1 MYSST
6 KIISEAVCV
15 CACVSSEKNISSA
28 HTAAAWANNHQGGQ
42 GRHPQRQEPEAARGK
57 KKSAVVAL
65 ATGSA
70 CDRLA
75 GGEWCRGAS
84 RVTRTR
90 SRGFE
95 VTILF

>member
-15 CACVSSEKNISSA
+15 CACVSSEKNISSAQFYQSA

-57 KKSAVVAL
+57 KKVSS
-65 ATGSA
+65 G
-70 CDRLA
+70 CPGDWECMRPF
-75 GGEWCRGAS
+75 S
-84 RVTRTR
+84 RR
-90 SRGFE
+90 
-95 VTILF
+95 